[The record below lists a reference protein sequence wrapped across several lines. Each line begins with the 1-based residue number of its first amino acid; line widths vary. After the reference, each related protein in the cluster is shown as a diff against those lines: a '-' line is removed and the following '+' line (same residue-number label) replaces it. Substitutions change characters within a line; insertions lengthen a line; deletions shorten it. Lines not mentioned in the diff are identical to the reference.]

1 MNIIL
6 EAVVGSQLYGLQT
19 EDSDEDILG
28 VFIAPNRD
36 ILNLQPPKQ
45 TYGSVK
51 PDKTYHELEKFMRL
65 ASKCNPTVL
74 EILYCPTYNILKE
87 EGRFLITNR
96 EYFLSKQY
104 IFDAFGGYA
113 KQQLHKFENR
123 LALDQQGFGPKTSK
137 RYNKHARH
145 MYRLLLEGQQ
155 LLKDGEMNPVVTD
168 PERVF
173 AVGQLP
179 FDELKSVY
187 ELEIERMQRAYEISK
202 VPDKPNIYMLNEIM
216 WAIRGC

>member
-1 MNIIL
+1 
-6 EAVVGSQLYGLQT
+6 
-19 EDSDEDILG
+19 
-28 VFIAPNRD
+28 
-36 ILNLQPPKQ
+36 
-45 TYGSVK
+45 
-51 PDKTYHELEKFMRL
+51 
-65 ASKCNPTVL
+65 
-74 EILYCPTYNILKE
+74 
-87 EGRFLITNR
+87 
-96 EYFLSKQY
+96 
-104 IFDAFGGYA
+104 
-113 KQQLHKFENR
+113 
-123 LALDQQGFGPKTSK
+123 
-137 RYNKHARH
+137 